1 MAIVERMLNNL
12 KAVYQSRSELDR
24 LHHVMALRSYFPG
37 LGKSEREEFLRLM
50 APFN

>member
-1 MAIVERMLNNL
+1 
-12 KAVYQSRSELDR
+12 
-24 LHHVMALRSYFPG
+24 MALRSYFPG